1 MTRMS
6 KLIATLAGA
15 ATLAALSVSG
25 LSQHLT
31 GASDGSFAE
40 RKDIIELPQPLKDRL
55 VALAQ
60 TQSTFPPAHAFNEA
74 VTPAGA
80 SIPSQLF
87 QYYLLDN
94 KNFQPNVFTQAN
106 GDSLG
111 AARVV
116 LEPKTGRPTDP
127 ADVNAAIDTFTD
139 VVGLPVINNEAGFY
153 ESWMIHDVVVPAV
166 ASPRAG
172 STAAQFGTIT
182 AADAQA
188 LAGIGNGNN
197 VAGHIL
203 TLDGNAPRFG
213 SAGDV
218 FPDLARQPNVV
229 PIALSLGTFN
239 ATQENDAHNYWEF
252 NPGTN
257 WVFPLYETPFTGGG
271 IPSNLAQ
278 QYQRQSVIPGSG
290 PSGLTNTALTH
301 GDNPINPRDPDNP
314 TETRNR
320 FVPSGLANEVMLD
333 VYARLASFEPSQHS
347 MQQRIFDAYAA
358 EVARVDGSDH
368 DGVVSFA
375 EAGVS
380 ADKFVNGT
388 SDGLPNSRLFLPATA
403 FDRFAVTRELDN
415 GLLAQRFFPSQ
426 LGYVLSGAVSTV
438 PAPFPPASFAAG

>member
-1 MTRMS
+1 MTRTS
-6 KLIATLAGA
+6 KLMAVLAGA
-15 ATLAALSVSG
+15 ATLAGLSVSSLG
-25 LSQHLT
+25 PHLT
-31 GASDGSFAE
+31 RASDGSFAE
-40 RKDIIELPQPLKDRL
+40 RKDIIELPQALKDRL
-55 VALAQ
+55 VTLSQ

-74 VTPAGA
+74 VTPAGV

-87 QYYLLDN
+87 QFYLLDN

-106 GDSLG
+106 GDSIG
-111 AARVV
+111 ATRVV

-127 ADVNAAIDTFTD
+127 TNVNAAIDTFAD
-139 VVGLPVINNEAGFY
+139 FVGLPVINNEAGFY

-188 LAGIGNGNN
+188 LAKIGSGND
-197 VAGHIL
+197 VPGHIL

-218 FPDLARQPNVV
+218 FPDLAKQPNVV
-229 PIALSLGTFN
+229 PIPLSLGAFN
-239 ATQENDAHNYWEF
+239 STQENDAHNYWEF

-257 WVFPLYETPFTGGG
+257 WVFPLYEIPFTGGG

-290 PSGLTNTALTH
+290 PSGVTNPAVTH
-301 GDNPINPRDPDNP
+301 GDNPDNPRDADNP

-320 FVPSGLANEVMLD
+320 FIPSGLANEVMLD
-333 VYARLASFEPSQHS
+333 VYARPASFEPSQHS
-347 MQQRIFDAYAA
+347 LQQRIFDAYAA

-368 DGVVSFA
+368 DGVISFA
-375 EAGVS
+375 EAGVN
-380 ADKFVNGT
+380 ADKFVSGT
-388 SDGLPNSRLFLPATA
+388 SDGLLNTRLFLPATA
-403 FDRFAVTRELDN
+403 YDRFAVTRELDN

-426 LGYVLSGAVSTV
+426 RGFVLSGMLTTV
-438 PAPFPPASFAAG
+438 PAPFPAASFAAG